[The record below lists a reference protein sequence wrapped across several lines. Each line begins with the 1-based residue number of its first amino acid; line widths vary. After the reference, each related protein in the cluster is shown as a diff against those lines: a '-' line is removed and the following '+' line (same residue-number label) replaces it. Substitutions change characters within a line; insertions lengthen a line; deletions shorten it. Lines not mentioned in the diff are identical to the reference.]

1 MKAMVAAAS
10 AAFGAAFAIATA
22 IAPAVA
28 HADEVEIKPNKY
40 ATLGACRDD
49 GPHVHLAHN
58 DASYP
63 YWTCKKGTDGYW
75 HIYNSTDPYR

>member
-1 MKAMVAAAS
+1 MKKAI
-10 AAFGAAFAIATA
+10 IATLFAALA
-22 IAPAVA
+22 IIFAAPAN
-28 HADEVEIKPNKY
+28 ADEVEIKPNKY
-40 ATLGACRDD
+40 ATRSSCTDD

-58 DASYP
+58 DKAYP